1 MANIKPLGQSSD
13 KWSRRASVAGEDYL
27 AGVREPRQAWDD
39 AAVASEPIYKA
50 AVVAAATA
58 GRFGKGVRKA
68 GNKKWQDGAISKG
81 PSRFSEGVALA
92 KPAWEAGF
100 APFHRV
106 IETISLPARGPKG
119 SPQNLQRVSA
129 IATALRAAA
138 EKIGG

>member
-1 MANIKPLGQSSD
+1 MANIKPLDQSSD

-27 AGVREPRQAWDD
+27 FGVRSPRQAWDT
-39 AAVASEPIYKA
+39 AAAAAEPNYKA
-50 AVVAAATA
+50 AVVAAANA

-68 GNKKWQDGAISKG
+68 GNAKWQTGAITKG
-81 PSRFSEGVALA
+81 PTRFSEGVALA

-100 APFHRV
+100 APYQRV

-119 SPQNLQRVSA
+119 SPANLQRVTLVSA
-129 IATALRAAA
+129 ALRAAA